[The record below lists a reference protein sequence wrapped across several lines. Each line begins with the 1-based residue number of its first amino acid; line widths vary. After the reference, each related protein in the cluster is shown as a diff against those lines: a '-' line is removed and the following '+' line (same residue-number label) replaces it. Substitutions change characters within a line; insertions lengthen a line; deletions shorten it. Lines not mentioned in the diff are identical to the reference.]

1 MQSLGCHPQL
11 ISNLLD
17 RFVRLGDQAQS
28 FSLKLRTVTLLPFAT
43 SHNGLL
49 RRILR
54 PKGVHNN
61 GSTPKRH
68 SVTPLLRVIRFLR
81 TLRSRFLRTPGY
93 LSSTQTRTCSSSSR
107 ACRTSP
113 GAGDAR
119 PTAPPD

>member
-61 GSTPKRH
+61 GSTPILKNR
-68 SVTPLLRVIRFLR
+68 SPFLR
-81 TLRSRFLRTPGY
+81 CSVYSAFSVPSVPV
-93 LSSTQTRTCSSSSR
+93 LSAISVSITQT
-107 ACRTSP
+107 
-113 GAGDAR
+113 
-119 PTAPPD
+119 